1 MKPDVNKV
9 LQKLSQET
17 SDKVELN
24 QVLVEMASDTA
35 TLIKEIDSAAD
46 NISENRRT
54 AYKLAQNLKSTFYDE
69 INASFGELV
78 KLGKELKKK
87 QQKLMKV
94 SQVMRDADLDDD
106 TVQDELKSL
115 DRLEFRISEGVKQ
128 RNAILNDLKS
138 IF

>member
-46 NISENRRT
+46 NISENR
-54 AYKLAQNLKSTFYDE
+54 QQ
-69 INASFGELV
+69 V
-78 KLGKELKKK
+78 KNEPRQYQCGSYL
-87 QQKLMKV
+87 
-94 SQVMRDADLDDD
+94 
-106 TVQDELKSL
+106 
-115 DRLEFRISEGVKQ
+115 
-128 RNAILNDLKS
+128 
-138 IF
+138 